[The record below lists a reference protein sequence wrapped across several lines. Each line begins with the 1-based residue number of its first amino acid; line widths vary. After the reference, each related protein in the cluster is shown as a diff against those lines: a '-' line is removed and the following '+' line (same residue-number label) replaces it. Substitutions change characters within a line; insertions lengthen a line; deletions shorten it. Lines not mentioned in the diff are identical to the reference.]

1 MDGTTR
7 QKTNK
12 ELGDLKNSINQIDTT
27 DIYKKKKNTIPN
39 KNRINILLKCTWTF
53 SRRAPILGHKTSL
66 DKLENI

>member
-27 DIYKKKKNTIPN
+27 DIYKKKK
-39 KNRINILLKCTWTF
+39 KK
-53 SRRAPILGHKTSL
+53 H
-66 DKLENI
+66 